1 MCAQI
6 DQDDI
11 EAMMSVADPDEDGR
25 VSLKDFSTISSYMP
39 PELDP
44 SSPECL
50 LLRKKGDGRR
60 G

>member
-1 MCAQI
+1 
-6 DQDDI
+6 
-11 EAMMSVADPDEDGR
+11 MSVADPDEDGR